1 MFRAQADW
9 TLILPLELLAKELRR
24 LRRKMPLHGTTY

>member
-9 TLILPLELLAKELRR
+9 TLILLSAASCESNGQLAK
-24 LRRKMPLHGTTY
+24 KMLPHDW